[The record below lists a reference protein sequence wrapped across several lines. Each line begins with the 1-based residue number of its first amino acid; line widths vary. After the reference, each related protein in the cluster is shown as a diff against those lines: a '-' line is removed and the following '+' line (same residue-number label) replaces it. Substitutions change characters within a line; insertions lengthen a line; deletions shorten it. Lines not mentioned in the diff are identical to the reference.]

1 MQNYDTMTTTGVSLG
16 KSPRVTNIGFN
27 QDDRNK

>member
-1 MQNYDTMTTTGVSLG
+1 MQNYDTMTTIGASSG

-27 QDDRNK
+27 QDNRNK